1 MENVSDTIY
10 FIGRLTLKRRKNMRK
25 KFKLPIVVLFSC
37 LITASLGACNNTPTT
52 TSEKETSQVIEESTS
67 PVTSV
72 EETTSDVVLTGT
84 VAISNVENGSIV
96 ADITSGEIGTVVT
109 LTVTPD
115 EGYSI
120 KEVKANDV
128 VLTANDKGLFTFA
141 LVEGENVVTGSFVQD
156 ISLSLDA
163 ETLSLDEI
171 GKTGTINA
179 TVAGTDET
187 VVWSALDETVVSLK
201 ASSDGKTCTITNL
214 KGGSTVVTA
223 TLGSLK
229 KMVTVNCSSYGDLR
243 KNYKVF
249 AEDGTEK
256 VEIKGLYS
264 AIDAMYTGDLAEV
277 DKLYVT
283 AADDTETIVYAKN
296 SSYSYNYVTKE
307 GTYHGLDENE
317 NITDGKSNW
326 FGSYQTVLG
335 IDTQTDYSMYQ
346 SSGGSAGSFIA
357 RPTNFDSSMFSDNIQ
372 GYSDAGNPGTNIW
385 SGWRSSLYSAAITTA
400 EFVTWADP
408 YSWNEMDLTFDLGD
422 SALTPSYNAEQNTF
436 AQIYLGSSYRM
447 QNIYGVYFDAGTM
460 DSCSALED
468 GAKRNL
474 FTFSDKIVQVSGLT
488 AQKFDTE
495 RTIGTTA
502 IGEASWDAFNKCWKF
517 PEVSVELNVL
527 ISYTGEDANDTTAN
541 YTRNYEISGYKGL
554 DKVNSVSYLAD
565 YGETLERSSSSERS
579 IYGIS
584 LTPNWVGHAI
594 ADLTNGSS
602 WTNVI
607 QTTSSAYNIDGS
619 DQNLQFTAG
628 RTVNGGNQLGVY
640 GSDCLNV
647 TTDKNDQSVFNFIY

>member
-1 MENVSDTIY
+1 
-10 FIGRLTLKRRKNMRK
+10 MRK
-25 KFKLPIVVLFSC
+25 KFKLPIAVLFSC
-37 LITASLGACNNTPTT
+37 LITTGLGACNNTLPTS
-52 TSEKETSQVIEESTS
+52 SEQGTSQVTEVSS
-67 PVTSV
+67 SLVTSV
-72 EETTSDVVLTGT
+72 EQTSDVVLTGT
-84 VAISNVENGSIV
+84 VTISNVENGSIA
-96 ADITSGEIGTVVT
+96 ADVTSGKVGTLIT

-115 EGYSI
+115 EGYSV
-120 KEVKANDV
+120 KEIKANNA
-128 VLTANDKGLFTFA
+128 VLTANDKGFYSFTLA
-141 LVEGENVVTGSFVQD
+141 EGENIVTGSFIQD
-156 ISLSLDA
+156 VTLSLDT
-163 ETLSLDEI
+163 ETLTLDEI
-171 GKTGTINA
+171 GKAGTINA
-179 TVAGTDET
+179 TVAGSDEM

-201 ASSDGKTCTITNL
+201 ASADGKTCTVTNL

-243 KNYKVF
+243 KVYKVF

-256 VEIKGLYS
+256 AEVKGLYS
-264 AIDAMYTGDLAEV
+264 AIDELYTGDLAGE
-277 DKLYVT
+277 DKLYIT
-283 AADDTETIVYAKN
+283 AADDTDTVVYAKN
-296 SSYSYNYVTKE
+296 NSYSYNYVTKE
-307 GTYHGLDENE
+307 GTYHGLDENA
-317 NITDGKSNW
+317 NINEGKSNW
-326 FGSYQTVLG
+326 FSSYQTALK

-357 RPTNFDSSMFSDNIQ
+357 RPTNFSSSMFSDNYT
-372 GYSDAGNPGTNIW
+372 GYSTAGDPGANIW

-408 YSWNEMDLTFDLGD
+408 YNWNEMDLTFDLSS
-422 SALTPSYNAEQNTF
+422 SALTPSYNAAQGTF

-447 QNIYGVYFDAGTM
+447 QNIYGVFFDAGTM
-460 DSCSALED
+460 DSCSSLED
-468 GAKRNL
+468 GAKRSI

-495 RTIGTTA
+495 RTVGTTA
-502 IGEASWDAFNKCWKF
+502 IGEATWDAFNKCWKF

-527 ISYTGEDANDTTAN
+527 ISYTGEDANDTATN

-554 DKVNSVSYLAD
+554 EKVSSVSYLAD
-565 YGETLERSSSSERS
+565 YGGALERSASSERS

-584 LTPNWVGHAI
+584 LTPDWVGHAI
-594 ADLTNGSS
+594 PDLTNGSS

-607 QTTSSAYNIDGS
+607 QTTSNAYNIDGS

-647 TTDKNDQSVFNFIY
+647 TTDKNDQSVFNFAY

>member
-1 MENVSDTIY
+1 
-10 FIGRLTLKRRKNMRK
+10 MRK